1 MANEKPAKPRDNK
14 VNNKVQISPSKTDQE
29 WPPLIARKSKND
41 KS

>member
-29 WPPLIARKSKND
+29 WPARKSKND